1 MEELILNVKQNPGV
15 IELNFDE
22 IEAALD
28 KKLEEYK
35 GAVFTEESKTFA
47 KKEVANLRK
56 FKAKF
61 EDARKSVKREWM
73 KPYDDFEKRM
83 KQLTAKIDEPINL
96 INSQI
101 AEFEQKRKA
110 ERQEE
115 IRKIYQE
122 LIGDMAEYCELGRI
136 YDPKWENATT
146 TLKSIRESISSSVE
160 STRTAVATIS
170 GMQSEA
176 VEKALKNSSGLILYP
191 GGRRDDL
198 PLIEKLDAEK
208 TPLVLFDLYFN
219 SSPVCCVVE
228 DNFYG
233 GYKATEALI
242 LAGRRRIGL
251 ITPHFG
257 ESSMVERYAG
267 YRAALQRHGFPD
279 EKPLFLDLQ
288 GKFDTEMLR
297 FYFEKQKPDAVFVLS
312 HMTALQVRHFLIQ
325 NGVRVPADV
334 QFAKFDAFQGEEFT
348 KRDITTVVQPEE
360 EMGRQSVRLLKERI
374 SEPEA
379 PKRKIFIVPEICIH

>member
-1 MEELILNVKQNPGV
+1 MEELTLNVKQNPGV

-28 KKLEEYK
+28 RKLAEYK

-47 KKEVANLRK
+47 KKEVASLRK

-146 TLKSIRESISSSVE
+146 TLKSIKESIATSVE
-160 STRTAVATIS
+160 GTRTAVSTIF

-176 VEKALKNSSGLILYP
+176 VEKALSIYKDSLDMAKAISYINSYEQQKAEIMQREAE
-191 GGRRDDL
+191 RRREEEERRRREEEERIRAQEREAMERENRVRKQAEREAEL
-198 PLIEKLDAEK
+198 ARQEEKAAHFEAEK
-208 TPLVLFDLYFN
+208 TGGNDVMPFVQPDTKAVIYR
-219 SSPVCCVVE
+219 VV
-228 DNFYG
+228 
-233 GYKATEALI
+233 ATE
-242 LAGRRRIGL
+242 
-251 ITPHFG
+251 
-257 ESSMVERYAG
+257 E
-267 YRAALQRHGFPD
+267 
-279 EKPLFLDLQ
+279 DLQ
-288 GKFDTEMLR
+288 AIDM
-297 FYFEKQKPDAVFVLS
+297 
-312 HMTALQVRHFLIQ
+312 ALDSI
-325 NGVRVPADV
+325 GVYYER
-334 QFAKFDAFQGEEFT
+334 
-348 KRDITTVVQPEE
+348 RD
-360 EMGRQSVRLLKERI
+360 G
-374 SEPEA
+374 
-379 PKRKIFIVPEICIH
+379 

>member
-28 KKLEEYK
+28 KKLEEHK

-47 KKEVANLRK
+47 KKEVASLRK

-73 KPYDDFEKRM
+73 RPYDDFEKRM

-122 LIGDMAEYCELGRI
+122 LIGDMAEYCELSRI

-146 TLKSIRESISSSVE
+146 TLKSIKESISASVE

-170 GMQSEA
+170 GIQSEA
-176 VEKALKNSSGLILYP
+176 VEKALSIYKDSLDMAKAISYINSYEQQKAEIMQREAERRKEEEERRRREEEERIRAQEREAIERENRIREQAEREAELARQEEKAAPFESEKT
-191 GGRRDDL
+191 GGDEVMPFVQPDTKTVIYRVVATEEELQDIDMALDSIGVYYERRD
-198 PLIEKLDAEK
+198 
-208 TPLVLFDLYFN
+208 
-219 SSPVCCVVE
+219 
-228 DNFYG
+228 G
-233 GYKATEALI
+233 
-242 LAGRRRIGL
+242 
-251 ITPHFG
+251 
-257 ESSMVERYAG
+257 
-267 YRAALQRHGFPD
+267 
-279 EKPLFLDLQ
+279 
-288 GKFDTEMLR
+288 
-297 FYFEKQKPDAVFVLS
+297 
-312 HMTALQVRHFLIQ
+312 
-325 NGVRVPADV
+325 
-334 QFAKFDAFQGEEFT
+334 
-348 KRDITTVVQPEE
+348 
-360 EMGRQSVRLLKERI
+360 
-374 SEPEA
+374 
-379 PKRKIFIVPEICIH
+379 

>member
-15 IELNFDE
+15 IKLNFDE

-47 KKEVANLRK
+47 KKEVASLRK

-73 KPYDDFEKRM
+73 RPYDDFEKRM

-146 TLKSIRESISSSVE
+146 TLKSIRESISASVE

-176 VEKALKNSSGLILYP
+176 VEKALSIYKDSLDMAKAISYINSYEQQKAEIMQREAERRREEEERRRREEEERIRAQEREAIERESRIREQVEREAELAHQEEKAVSFETEKT
-191 GGRRDDL
+191 GGDEVMPFVQPNTMSVIYHVVGTEEELRAIDMALDSIGVYYERRD
-198 PLIEKLDAEK
+198 
-208 TPLVLFDLYFN
+208 
-219 SSPVCCVVE
+219 
-228 DNFYG
+228 G
-233 GYKATEALI
+233 
-242 LAGRRRIGL
+242 
-251 ITPHFG
+251 
-257 ESSMVERYAG
+257 
-267 YRAALQRHGFPD
+267 
-279 EKPLFLDLQ
+279 
-288 GKFDTEMLR
+288 
-297 FYFEKQKPDAVFVLS
+297 
-312 HMTALQVRHFLIQ
+312 
-325 NGVRVPADV
+325 
-334 QFAKFDAFQGEEFT
+334 
-348 KRDITTVVQPEE
+348 
-360 EMGRQSVRLLKERI
+360 
-374 SEPEA
+374 
-379 PKRKIFIVPEICIH
+379 

>member
-47 KKEVANLRK
+47 KKEVASLRK

-96 INSQI
+96 ISSQI

-122 LIGDMAEYCELGRI
+122 LIGDMAEYCELSRI

-146 TLKSIRESISSSVE
+146 TLKSIKESISESVE
-160 STRTAVATIS
+160 SARTAVATIS

-176 VEKALKNSSGLILYP
+176 VEKALSIYRDSLDMAKAISYINSYEQQKVKIMQREAE
-191 GGRRDDL
+191 RRREEEERRRRQEEERIRIQEREA
-198 PLIEKLDAEK
+198 IERENRIREQAEREAELARQEEKAAPFEAEK
-208 TPLVLFDLYFN
+208 TGGDDVMPFVQPDTKAVIYR
-219 SSPVCCVVE
+219 VV
-228 DNFYG
+228 
-233 GYKATEALI
+233 ATE
-242 LAGRRRIGL
+242 
-251 ITPHFG
+251 
-257 ESSMVERYAG
+257 E
-267 YRAALQRHGFPD
+267 
-279 EKPLFLDLQ
+279 DLQ
-288 GKFDTEMLR
+288 AIDM
-297 FYFEKQKPDAVFVLS
+297 
-312 HMTALQVRHFLIQ
+312 ALDSI
-325 NGVRVPADV
+325 GVYYER
-334 QFAKFDAFQGEEFT
+334 
-348 KRDITTVVQPEE
+348 RD
-360 EMGRQSVRLLKERI
+360 G
-374 SEPEA
+374 
-379 PKRKIFIVPEICIH
+379 

>member
-1 MEELILNVKQNPGV
+1 MEELTLNVKQNPGV

-28 KKLEEYK
+28 KKLAEYK

-47 KKEVANLRK
+47 KKEVASLRK

-96 INSQI
+96 ISSQI

-122 LIGDMAEYCELGRI
+122 LIGDMAEYCELSRI

-176 VEKALKNSSGLILYP
+176 VEKALSIYKDSLDMAKAISYINSYEQQKAEIMQRETE
-191 GGRRDDL
+191 RRRKEEERRRREEKDRIRAQEREA
-198 PLIEKLDAEK
+198 IERENRIREQAEREAELASQEEKAAPFEAEK
-208 TPLVLFDLYFN
+208 TGGDEVMPFVQPDTKAVIYR
-219 SSPVCCVVE
+219 VV
-228 DNFYG
+228 
-233 GYKATEALI
+233 ATE
-242 LAGRRRIGL
+242 
-251 ITPHFG
+251 
-257 ESSMVERYAG
+257 E
-267 YRAALQRHGFPD
+267 
-279 EKPLFLDLQ
+279 DLQ
-288 GKFDTEMLR
+288 AIDM
-297 FYFEKQKPDAVFVLS
+297 
-312 HMTALQVRHFLIQ
+312 ALDSI
-325 NGVRVPADV
+325 GVYYER
-334 QFAKFDAFQGEEFT
+334 
-348 KRDITTVVQPEE
+348 RD
-360 EMGRQSVRLLKERI
+360 G
-374 SEPEA
+374 
-379 PKRKIFIVPEICIH
+379 

>member
-1 MEELILNVKQNPGV
+1 MEELTLNVKQNPGV

-28 KKLEEYK
+28 KKLEEYR
-35 GAVFTEESKTFA
+35 GAVFTEKSKTFA
-47 KKEVANLRK
+47 KKEVASLRK

-146 TLKSIRESISSSVE
+146 TLKSIKESIAASVE
-160 STRTAVATIS
+160 GTRTAVSTIS

-176 VEKALKNSSGLILYP
+176 VEKALSIYKDSLDMAKAISYINSYEQQKAEILQCEAE
-191 GGRRDDL
+191 RRREDEERKRREEEERIRAQEREA
-198 PLIEKLDAEK
+198 IERENRIREQAEREAELARQEEKAAPFEAEK
-208 TPLVLFDLYFN
+208 TGGDDVMPFVQPDTKAVIYR
-219 SSPVCCVVE
+219 VV
-228 DNFYG
+228 
-233 GYKATEALI
+233 ATE
-242 LAGRRRIGL
+242 
-251 ITPHFG
+251 
-257 ESSMVERYAG
+257 E
-267 YRAALQRHGFPD
+267 
-279 EKPLFLDLQ
+279 DLQ
-288 GKFDTEMLR
+288 AIDM
-297 FYFEKQKPDAVFVLS
+297 
-312 HMTALQVRHFLIQ
+312 ALDSI
-325 NGVRVPADV
+325 GVYYER
-334 QFAKFDAFQGEEFT
+334 
-348 KRDITTVVQPEE
+348 RD
-360 EMGRQSVRLLKERI
+360 G
-374 SEPEA
+374 
-379 PKRKIFIVPEICIH
+379 

>member
-47 KKEVANLRK
+47 KKEVASLRK

-73 KPYDDFEKRM
+73 RPYDDFEKRM

-136 YDPKWENATT
+136 YDSKWENATT
-146 TLKSIRESISSSVE
+146 TLKSIRESISVSVE

-176 VEKALKNSSGLILYP
+176 VEKALNIYKDSHDMAKAISYINSYEQQKAEIMQREAE
-191 GGRRDDL
+191 RRKEEEERRRREEEERIRAQERAV
-198 PLIEKLDAEK
+198 IERENRIREQAEREAELARQEENAAPFEAEK
-208 TPLVLFDLYFN
+208 TGGDEVMPFVQPDTKTVIYR
-219 SSPVCCVVE
+219 VV
-228 DNFYG
+228 
-233 GYKATEALI
+233 ATE
-242 LAGRRRIGL
+242 
-251 ITPHFG
+251 
-257 ESSMVERYAG
+257 E
-267 YRAALQRHGFPD
+267 
-279 EKPLFLDLQ
+279 DLQ
-288 GKFDTEMLR
+288 AIDM
-297 FYFEKQKPDAVFVLS
+297 
-312 HMTALQVRHFLIQ
+312 ALDSI
-325 NGVRVPADV
+325 GVYY
-334 QFAKFDAFQGEEFT
+334 
-348 KRDITTVVQPEE
+348 
-360 EMGRQSVRLLKERI
+360 ERR
-374 SEPEA
+374 EG
-379 PKRKIFIVPEICIH
+379 

>member
-176 VEKALKNSSGLILYP
+176 VEKALSIYKDSLDMAKAISYINSY
-191 GGRRDDL
+191 
-198 PLIEKLDAEK
+198 EQQKAEIMQR
-208 TPLVLFDLYFN
+208 
-219 SSPVCCVVE
+219 E
-228 DNFYG
+228 
-233 GYKATEALI
+233 TE
-242 LAGRRRIGL
+242 RRRK
-251 ITPHFG
+251 
-257 ESSMVERYAG
+257 EERA
-267 YRAALQRHGFPD
+267 RRKAQLEQECTRLQTELANLKGF
-279 EKPLFLDLQ
+279 FT
-288 GKFDTEMLR
+288 GKRRKELEARLAEIETE
-297 FYFEKQKPDAVFVLS
+297 
-312 HMTALQVRHFLIQ
+312 
-325 NGVRVPADV
+325 
-334 QFAKFDAFQGEEFT
+334 
-348 KRDITTVVQPEE
+348 
-360 EMGRQSVRLLKERI
+360 LK
-374 SEPEA
+374 
-379 PKRKIFIVPEICIH
+379 KL